1 MPRKTVDTNA
11 LQPSKGLKFLYET
24 AVGRCVLKVATQV
37 WVSRLVGAYMNC
49 PLSRGMIKGAIR
61 KNNID
66 MDRFV
71 PEKFRC
77 FNDFFTRELKPELKN
92 LSQGLMSPCDS
103 KLTVYPITPELT
115 FQVKGSCYRVEDLLQ
130 DRQLAREFMGGQC
143 LVFRLSVDDYHR
155 YGYFDDCQE
164 EAWYYIKGR
173 LHTVQ
178 PIAFRRYDVFKENCR
193 EVTLLHTRHYG
204 KAVQIEVGATC
215 VGKIAN
221 RHTPGDHAR
230 GEEKGRFLFGGST
243 IVLLLKNA
251 EIDPEILENSA
262 KGLETV
268 VHFGEQIGK

>member
-1 MPRKTVDTNA
+1 MPRKIVDTNT
-11 LQPSKGLKFLYET
+11 LQAGAGLRFLYET
-24 AVGRCVLKVATQV
+24 LAGRCVLKVATQV
-37 WVSRLVGAYMNC
+37 WVSKLVGAYMNC
-49 PLSRGMIKGAIR
+49 PLSKSMIKGAIR

-71 PEKFRC
+71 PEKFKC
-77 FNDFFTRELKPELKN
+77 FNHFFTRELKPELKQ

-103 KLTVYPITPELT
+103 KLTVYPITRELT
-115 FQVKGSCYRVEDLLQ
+115 FAVKGSHYRVEDILQ
-130 DRQLAREFMGGQC
+130 DGELAQEFMGGKC

-155 YGYFDDCQE
+155 YGYFDDCE
-164 EAWYYIKGR
+164 EGPWYYIKGK

-178 PIAFRRYDVFKENCR
+178 PIAFRRYPVFKENCR
-193 EVTLLHTRHYG
+193 EVTVLHTEHFG

-221 RHTPGDHAR
+221 RHTPGRHTR

-268 VHFGEQIGK
+268 VHFGEQIGN

>member
-1 MPRKTVDTNA
+1 MPRRTVDTNA
-11 LQPSKGLKFLYET
+11 LKPSGILKFLYET
-24 AVGRCVLKVATQV
+24 VVGRCVLKLATQV
-37 WVSRLVGAYMNC
+37 WVSKLVGAYMNC
-49 PLSRGMIKGAIR
+49 FLSKTMIKGAIR

-77 FNDFFTRELKPELKN
+77 FNDFFTRELKPELKKI
-92 LSQGLMSPCDS
+92 SGGLMSPCDS

-115 FQVKGSCYRVEDLLQ
+115 FEVKGSCYRVEDLLR
-130 DRQLAREFMGGQC
+130 DGELAREFEGGQC
-143 LVFRLSVDDYHR
+143 LIFRLSVDDYHR
-155 YGYFDDCQE
+155 YGYFDDCTEGQ
-164 EAWYYIKGR
+164 WRYIKGK

-178 PIAFRRYDVFKENCR
+178 PIAFRRYNVFKENCR
-193 EVTLLHTRHYG
+193 EITVLHTKHFG

-221 RHTPGDHAR
+221 RHTPGEHTR

-243 IVLLLKNA
+243 VILLLRGVTLD
-251 EIDPEILENSA
+251 EEILENSA

-268 VHFGEQIGK
+268 VHFGEQIGN